1 MTTVKLWKKKIPIHC
16 NNVIIF
22 GLPTNE
28 QQESPETLVHTKK
41 IKTNNDNSF
50 IIMIIYLILKLSKKK
65 MTTSNVANIC
75 SHRAVNSDNP
85 RLRTSNAGGPRKR
98 KKTSN
103 RDS

>member
-1 MTTVKLWKKKIPIHC
+1 
-16 NNVIIF
+16 
-22 GLPTNE
+22 
-28 QQESPETLVHTKK
+28 
-41 IKTNNDNSF
+41 
-50 IIMIIYLILKLSKKK
+50 

-103 RDS
+103 KGS